1 MFDIY
6 NLIAS
11 LVYGLKYINFNLRY
25 QQGLMSAGVYVFVV
39 LAGIVG
45 IVWSI
50 YNYIKLKEIDLGGEA
65 QNEDLKQ
72 ALNSKHPGVVEIG
85 MIIKEGAS

>member
-1 MFDIY
+1 
-6 NLIAS
+6 
-11 LVYGLKYINFNLRY
+11 
-25 QQGLMSAGVYVFVV
+25 MSAGVYVFVV

-50 YNYIKLKEIDLGGEA
+50 YNYIKLKEIHLGGEA
-65 QNEDLKQ
+65 QNQDLKQ